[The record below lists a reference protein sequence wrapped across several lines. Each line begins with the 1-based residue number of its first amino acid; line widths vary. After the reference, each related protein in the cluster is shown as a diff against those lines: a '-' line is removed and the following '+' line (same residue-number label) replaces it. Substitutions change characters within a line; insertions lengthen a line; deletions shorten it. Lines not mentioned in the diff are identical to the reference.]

1 MKQIKDKKESENVST
16 VPIENLENCNKHQN
30 NSVDI
35 VPKVEKTLDEKEKL
49 AKANKFLEDARIE
62 YKRKLTNF

>member
-1 MKQIKDKKESENVST
+1 MST
-16 VPIENLENCNKHQN
+16 VPIENLENCNKHKN

-49 AKANKFLEDARIE
+49 AKADKFLEDA
-62 YKRKLTNF
+62 